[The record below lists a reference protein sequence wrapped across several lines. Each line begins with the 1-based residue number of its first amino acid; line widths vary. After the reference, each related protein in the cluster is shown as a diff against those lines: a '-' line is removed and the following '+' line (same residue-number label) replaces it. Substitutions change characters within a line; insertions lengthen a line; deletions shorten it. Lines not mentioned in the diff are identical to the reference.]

1 MGSPFAA
8 EVLGSTGVD
17 YVCVDLQHGLSD
29 FDGGWQL
36 LQALRGTGVTPV
48 MRVPFN
54 HTPWPGKAF
63 DAGAEVVIV
72 PMVNSREEAEAAVAA
87 CRYAPD
93 GVRSFGPVRAG
104 LLIGDDPPTV
114 NRTVSCFVMIESVRA
129 VEDADSICST
139 PGVDGVYVGPAD
151 LAVSMSGSLAAMGS
165 KEHAD
170 AIEVVRQACERAG
183 IIPGIHTGGGAQARA
198 FGDMGFKM
206 CSLAT
211 DAGLLRSKVVAEL
224 AAAREGTGGGAKS
237 SSPYG

>member
-1 MGSPFAA
+1 
-8 EVLGSTGVD
+8 
-17 YVCVDLQHGLSD
+17 
-29 FDGGWQL
+29 
-36 LQALRGTGVTPV
+36 LRGTGVTPV
-48 MRVPFN
+48 MRVPYN

-72 PMVNSREEAEAAVAA
+72 PMVNSREEAETAVAA

-129 VEDADSICST
+129 VEDAASICST
-139 PGVDGVYVGPAD
+139 PGVDGVYIGPAD
-151 LAVSMSGSLAAMGS
+151 LAVSMSGVPAAMGS

-224 AAAREGTGGGAKS
+224 AAAREGTGAGAKS

>member
-48 MRVPFN
+48 MRVPYN

-72 PMVNSREEAEAAVAA
+72 PMVNSRAEAETAVAA

-114 NRTVSCFVMIESVRA
+114 NRTVSCFVMIESARA
-129 VEDADSICST
+129 VDDADSICST
-139 PGVDGVYVGPAD
+139 PGVDGVYIGPAD

-165 KEHAD
+165 KEHSD

-183 IIPGIHTGGGAQARA
+183 VIPGIHTGGGAQARA
-198 FGDMGFKM
+198 FGEMGFKM